1 MKINLLTETSS
12 SPIYKQQWFIL
23 VVCILGVII
32 LAGLIVLLCT
42 IIHRQTCKKRIKDL
56 QNRYDEIRDS
66 FTNDCSNM
74 ISRIEVI
81 AKYNPNFVTVYK
93 SAQQDF
99 QRILTDNDKVC
110 YTAIAAL
117 KNMLLEKRFKDTN
130 SIVSSTKISIDRY
143 AKESNELN
151 ERLQSILKKEE
162 DLRTNMVSLKEKFRD
177 LKETYNNNLQALE
190 PIASSFNYL
199 FDHLTSIFIK
209 FEDYLNKA
217 DYENA
222 SSILPQIEVLI
233 DATNKV
239 MSDLPYL
246 TSLAFTVIPENI
258 QELENTYN
266 ELENQG
272 YPLHNLNANNAIK
285 LMNEQLDLCKQKIS
299 QLSISGVNKTLD
311 DIKMRINQFLK
322 KFDDEKKAKVEFEE
336 SNKFINKES
345 YSIQQ
350 KYANLI
356 SNLQQ
361 YQKVYVISKTYT
373 TQIGTIKTSIDK
385 MDNLIRT
392 LDAFVNSATKQP
404 YSVLMNTVKQI
415 NSYITK
421 IESEFDSFREYLLS
435 LKNDAERAYNFI
447 RNGYEKLKDLE
458 SKIYIENV
466 ENFYKLYKEKFDEIV
481 QQLNLLNS
489 ILTNFPIDANQLNS
503 TYNDV
508 KNNLDEVI
516 TEYQDKLNTLIEA
529 ENAIVYDNRF
539 RNVSTKCEND
549 LVAVE
554 NSFNEADFSRAK
566 MIAVNIYKSE
576 TQEG

>member
-1 MKINLLTETSS
+1 MKINLLIETFTQ
-12 SPIYKQQWFIL
+12 IYKQTWFIL
-23 VVCILGVII
+23 LVSIIGVII
-32 LAGLIVLLCT
+32 LAFLIVFLS
-42 IIHRQTCKKRIKDL
+42 IVIHRETCKRRIKDL
-56 QNRYDEIRDS
+56 QSRYDEIRDS
-66 FTNDCSNM
+66 FTNDCSSM

-81 AKYNPNFVTVYK
+81 ANNNTNFETVYK

-99 QRILTDNDKVC
+99 QRILNDHDKVC
-110 YTAIAAL
+110 YTAIASL
-117 KNMLLEKRFKDTN
+117 KKMISEKKFKETN
-130 SIVSSTKISIDRY
+130 SIVASTKISIDKY
-143 AKESNELN
+143 AKEANELN

-162 DLRTNMVSLKEKFRD
+162 DLRTNMVSLKEKFRA

-190 PIASSFNYL
+190 PISTSFNYL
-199 FDHLTSIFIK
+199 FDHLTTMFIK
-209 FEDYLNKA
+209 FEEYLNAA

-222 SSILPQIEVLI
+222 GSILPKIEVLI

-258 QELENTYN
+258 KELENTYN
-266 ELENQG
+266 DLENQG
-272 YPLHNLNANNAIK
+272 YPLHNLNANVAIN
-285 LMNEQLDLCKQKIS
+285 LMNQKLGLCKQKLS
-299 QLSISGVNKTLD
+299 QLSIGGVNQILD
-311 DIKMRINQFLK
+311 EIKMQINQFLK
-322 KFDDEKKAKVEFEE
+322 KFDDEKKSKHEFEE
-336 SNKFINKES
+336 SNKYINKES

-361 YQKVYVISKTYT
+361 YQKAYVISKTYT

-404 YSVLMNTVKQI
+404 YSVLMSTVKQI
-415 NSYITK
+415 NNYITK
-421 IESEFDSFREYLLS
+421 IEGEFDSFREYLIS
-435 LKNDAERAYNFI
+435 LKNDAERSYNFI
-447 RNGYEKLKDLE
+447 RDGYEKLKELE

-466 ENFYKLYKEKFDEIV
+466 ENFYKLYKIKFDEIV

-489 ILTNFPIDANQLNS
+489 ILTNPPIDVTILNS
-503 TYNDV
+503 TYKDV
-508 KNNLDEVI
+508 KANLDEVI
-516 TEYQDKLNTLIEA
+516 NDYQDKLNTLIEA

-539 RNVSTKCEND
+539 RDVSTKCEND
-549 LVAVE
+549 LVLVE
-554 NSFNEADFSRAK
+554 NCFNEADFSRAK
-566 MIAVNIYKSE
+566 MIAINIYKSE

>member
-1 MKINLLTETSS
+1 MKINLLIETFTQ
-12 SPIYKQQWFIL
+12 IYKQTWFIL
-23 VVCILGVII
+23 LVSIIGVII
-32 LAGLIVLLCT
+32 LAFLIVFLS
-42 IIHRQTCKKRIKDL
+42 IVIHRETCKRRIKDL
-56 QNRYDEIRDS
+56 QSRYDEIRDS
-66 FTNDCSNM
+66 FTNDCSSM

-81 AKYNPNFVTVYK
+81 ANNNTNFETVYK

-99 QRILTDNDKVC
+99 QRILNDHDKVC
-110 YTAIAAL
+110 YTAIASL
-117 KNMLLEKRFKDTN
+117 KKMIAEKKFKETN
-130 SIVSSTKISIDRY
+130 SIVASTKISIDKY
-143 AKESNELN
+143 AKEANELN

-162 DLRTNMVSLKEKFRD
+162 DLRTNMVSLKEKFRA

-190 PIASSFNYL
+190 PISTSFNYL
-199 FDHLTSIFIK
+199 FDHLTTMFIK
-209 FEDYLNKA
+209 FEEYLNAA

-222 SSILPQIEVLI
+222 GSILPKIEVLI

-239 MSDLPYL
+239 MNDLPYL

-258 QELENTYN
+258 KELENTYN

-272 YPLHNLNANNAIK
+272 YPLHNLNANVAIN
-285 LMNEQLDLCKQKIS
+285 LMNQKLDLCKQKLF
-299 QLSISGVNKTLD
+299 QLSIGGVNQTLD
-311 DIKMRINQFLK
+311 EIKMQINQFLK
-322 KFDDEKKAKVEFEE
+322 KFDDEKKSKLEFEE
-336 SNKFINKES
+336 SNKYINKES

-361 YQKVYVISKTYT
+361 YQKAYVISKTYT

-404 YSVLMNTVKQI
+404 YSVLMSTVKQI
-415 NSYITK
+415 NNYITK
-421 IESEFDSFREYLLS
+421 IEGEFDSFREYLIS
-435 LKNDAERAYNFI
+435 LKNDAERSYNFI
-447 RNGYEKLKDLE
+447 RDGYEKLKELE

-466 ENFYKLYKEKFDEIV
+466 ETFYKLYKIKFDEIV

-489 ILTNFPIDANQLNS
+489 ILTNPPIDVTILNS
-503 TYNDV
+503 TYKDV
-508 KNNLDEVI
+508 KANLDEVI
-516 TEYQDKLNTLIEA
+516 NDYQDKLNTLIEA

-539 RNVSTKCEND
+539 RDVSTKCEND
-549 LVAVE
+549 LVLVE
-554 NSFNEADFSRAK
+554 NCFNEADFSRAK
-566 MIAVNIYKSE
+566 LIAINIYKSE

>member
-1 MKINLLTETSS
+1 MKINLLIETFTQ
-12 SPIYKQQWFIL
+12 IYKQTWFIL
-23 VVCILGVII
+23 LVSIIGVII
-32 LAGLIVLLCT
+32 LAFLIVFLS
-42 IIHRQTCKKRIKDL
+42 IVIHRETCKRRIKDL
-56 QNRYDEIRDS
+56 QSRYDEIRDS
-66 FTNDCSNM
+66 FTNDCSSM

-81 AKYNPNFVTVYK
+81 ANNNTNFETVYK

-99 QRILTDNDKVC
+99 QRILNDHDKVC
-110 YTAIAAL
+110 YTAIASL
-117 KNMLLEKRFKDTN
+117 KKMIAEKKFKETN
-130 SIVSSTKISIDRY
+130 SIVASTKISIDKY
-143 AKESNELN
+143 AKEANELN

-162 DLRTNMVSLKEKFRD
+162 DLRTNMVSLKEKFRA

-190 PIASSFNYL
+190 PISTSFNYL
-199 FDHLTSIFIK
+199 FDHLTTMFIK
-209 FEDYLNKA
+209 FEEYLNAA

-222 SSILPQIEVLI
+222 GSILPKIEVLI

-239 MSDLPYL
+239 MNDLPYL

-258 QELENTYN
+258 KELENTYN

-272 YPLHNLNANNAIK
+272 YPLHNLNANVAIN
-285 LMNEQLDLCKQKIS
+285 LMNQKLDLCKQKLS
-299 QLSISGVNKTLD
+299 QLSIGGVNQTLD
-311 DIKMRINQFLK
+311 EIKMQINQFLK
-322 KFDDEKKAKVEFEE
+322 KFDDEKKSKLEFEE
-336 SNKFINKES
+336 SNKYINKES

-361 YQKVYVISKTYT
+361 YQKAYVISKTYT

-404 YSVLMNTVKQI
+404 YSVLMSTVKQI
-415 NSYITK
+415 NNYITK
-421 IESEFDSFREYLLS
+421 IEGEFDSFREYLIS
-435 LKNDAERAYNFI
+435 LKNDAERSYNFI
-447 RNGYEKLKDLE
+447 RDGYEKLKELE

-466 ENFYKLYKEKFDEIV
+466 ETFYKLYKIKFDEIV

-489 ILTNFPIDANQLNS
+489 ILTNPPIDVTILNS
-503 TYNDV
+503 TYKDV
-508 KNNLDEVI
+508 KANLDEVI
-516 TEYQDKLNTLIEA
+516 NDYQDKLNTLIEA

-539 RNVSTKCEND
+539 RDVSTKCEND
-549 LVAVE
+549 LVLVE
-554 NSFNEADFSRAK
+554 NCFNEADFSRAK
-566 MIAVNIYKSE
+566 LIAINIYKSE